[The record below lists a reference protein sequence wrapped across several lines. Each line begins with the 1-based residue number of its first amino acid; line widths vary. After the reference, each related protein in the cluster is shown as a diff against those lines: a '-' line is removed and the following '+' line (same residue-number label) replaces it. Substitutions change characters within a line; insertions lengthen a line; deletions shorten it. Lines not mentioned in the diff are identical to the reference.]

1 ELSLSYGVY
10 PRLTEPGSSK
20 SDIMHKTVAKLK
32 KKGILDDNDLV
43 AYLGGSFGI
52 GGGTTYLEII
62 TVDGLINKIDRYVD

>member
-1 ELSLSYGVY
+1 
-10 PRLTEPGSSK
+10 
-20 SDIMHKTVAKLK
+20 MHKTVAKLK